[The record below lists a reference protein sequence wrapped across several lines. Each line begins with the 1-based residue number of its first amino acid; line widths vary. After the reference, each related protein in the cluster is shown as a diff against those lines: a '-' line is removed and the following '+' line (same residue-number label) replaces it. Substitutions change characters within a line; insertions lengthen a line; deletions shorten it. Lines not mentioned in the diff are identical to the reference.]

1 MTYYL
6 LLEGD
11 SEKDVYF
18 DSNVLGEESFG
29 TFYAGQGLVALNN
42 IVNQRPE
49 LLETIKIL
57 DDYKKSYTLTEFFDL
72 LSKLKVMTY
81 CRRSTMNNW
90 REYEEIEEEFH
101 KETAHKVTSKIKKK
115 KTWKQINE
123 EKQRQV
129 TKKQWQKKRRKSKKE
144 GDK

>member
-6 LLEGD
+6 LLEDD

-29 TFYAGQGLVALNN
+29 SFYAGQGMVALTN
-42 IVNQRPE
+42 IVNKKPE

-72 LSKLKVMTY
+72 LSKLKVIT
-81 CRRSTMNNW
+81 T
-90 REYEEIEEEFH
+90 
-101 KETAHKVTSKIKKK
+101 
-115 KTWKQINE
+115 
-123 EKQRQV
+123 
-129 TKKQWQKKRRKSKKE
+129 
-144 GDK
+144 

>member
-42 IVNQRPE
+42 IVNKRPE

-57 DDYKKSYTLTEFFDL
+57 DDTKKTYTLTEFMDTIAKF
-72 LSKLKVMTY
+72 
-81 CRRSTMNNW
+81 R
-90 REYEEIEEEFH
+90 
-101 KETAHKVTSKIKKK
+101 IK
-115 KTWKQINE
+115 
-123 EKQRQV
+123 
-129 TKKQWQKKRRKSKKE
+129 SP
-144 GDK
+144 

>member
-57 DDYKKSYTLTEFFDL
+57 DDTKKSYTLTEFMDTI
-72 LSKLKVMTY
+72 SKFTIK
-81 CRRSTMNNW
+81 ST
-90 REYEEIEEEFH
+90 
-101 KETAHKVTSKIKKK
+101 
-115 KTWKQINE
+115 
-123 EKQRQV
+123 
-129 TKKQWQKKRRKSKKE
+129 
-144 GDK
+144 

>member
-11 SEKDVYF
+11 SEKDTYF

-29 TFYAGQGLVALNN
+29 TFYAGQGMIALTN
-42 IVNQRPE
+42 IVNQKPE

-72 LSKLKVMTY
+72 LSKLKVMT
-81 CRRSTMNNW
+81 
-90 REYEEIEEEFH
+90 
-101 KETAHKVTSKIKKK
+101 
-115 KTWKQINE
+115 
-123 EKQRQV
+123 
-129 TKKQWQKKRRKSKKE
+129 
-144 GDK
+144 